1 MFDIS
6 AEKIRTRIAAST
18 KQTMQGKEN
27 IEKMIITEKQHQ
39 QYGRKIPLQAK
50 PFFIKILTTTM
61 TINLGSLTFKREVVN
76 KKKAQFKG

>member
-1 MFDIS
+1 
-6 AEKIRTRIAAST
+6 
-18 KQTMQGKEN
+18 MQGKEN

-61 TINLGSLTFKREVVN
+61 TINLGSL
-76 KKKAQFKG
+76 